1 MSKVINK
8 RRKKKNVSKVPNGVV
23 YIGTT
28 FNNIIITVT
37 DMFGNALVSSSAGGR
52 GFKGAKKSTPFA
64 AQIVADSVAREA
76 QELFS
81 LKTIA
86 IIVRGPGAGRE
97 SAIRALG
104 SSGLIVTV
112 IKDVTPLPHNGCRM
126 PRRRRV

>member
-1 MSKVINK
+1 MSKGVSIS
-8 RRKKKNVSKVPNGVV
+8 RKKKNVTKIPNGIA

-28 FNNIIITVT
+28 FNNIIITIT
-37 DMFGNALVSSSAGGR
+37 DMFGNSLVASSAGAR

-64 AQIVADSVAREA
+64 AQVVADSVAKEA
-76 QELFS
+76 QNLFS

-86 IIVRGPGAGRE
+86 IVIKGPGSGRE
-97 SAIRALG
+97 SAIRALS

-126 PRRRRV
+126 PKQRRV

>member
-1 MSKVINK
+1 MSKVIGARK
-8 RRKKKNVSKVPNGVV
+8 RKKNVSKVPNGVAYV
-23 YIGTT
+23 GTT
-28 FNNIIITVT
+28 FNNIIVT
-37 DMFGNALVSSSAGGR
+37 IADVFGNVLVASSAGGK

-64 AQIVADSVAREA
+64 AQVVAEAVAKEA
-76 QELFS
+76 QDLFS

-86 IIVRGPGAGRE
+86 VVVKGPGAGRE

-126 PRRRRV
+126 PKRRRV